1 MEEVEEELRRV
12 KILYQ
17 SANRQDN
24 SLQTHFAEASCD
36 LEHLSGKL
44 NDVKLDEEGENLQ
57 LHKNKSAH
65 DGEIKVE
72 FEKSGDNTEHMKD
85 VETAKEDCS
94 VNFGDVEN
102 EDNKSNSK
110 ENIDFRTEEIPE
122 QMLQNKDDL
131 SEARSNLD
139 TESLDQGTGEEENQS
154 NRSQMMASGAF
165 VFVIFFSLLFLQ
177 NGFGEKLH

>member
-1 MEEVEEELRRV
+1 M
-12 KILYQ
+12 
-17 SANRQDN
+17 
-24 SLQTHFAEASCD
+24 
-36 LEHLSGKL
+36 
-44 NDVKLDEEGENLQ
+44 
-57 LHKNKSAH
+57 
-65 DGEIKVE
+65 E

-122 QMLQNKDDL
+122 QMLQNKDVL

-139 TESLDQGTGEEENQS
+139 TESLDQETGEEENQS
-154 NRSQMMASGAF
+154 NRSQMIASGF
-165 VFVIFFSLLFLQ
+165 DDREKILKEFTSVLKNYEDVKDELNDVVKKNQDSIFQLALQ
-177 NGFGEKLH
+177 VHRNQSIYFTVNQ

>member
-1 MEEVEEELRRV
+1 MSWEVEGEGKEEDWGREVLTEDSEGTKKKLEEVEEELRRV

-94 VNFGDVEN
+94 IRNHTNFF
-102 EDNKSNSK
+102 NKTT
-110 ENIDFRTEEIPE
+110 DR
-122 QMLQNKDDL
+122 
-131 SEARSNLD
+131 
-139 TESLDQGTGEEENQS
+139 
-154 NRSQMMASGAF
+154 
-165 VFVIFFSLLFLQ
+165 
-177 NGFGEKLH
+177 